1 MMDGCVKSS
10 DPSVAFSFSQWT
22 HLACRNWLNK
32 NYEFMWKKLSS
43 KIGLLNRQ
51 YIRKWCILG
60 SEWHEPLMSPA
71 HMTWGHC
78 LPKVTGRTLSLTFH
92 FHVCVWIFLPSTCR
106 SRAGDA
112 IALWWSMKCTLNGGL
127 GWEAIG
133 PFWFWWPAW
142 FCGGLWIMH
151 LILPGDVWGGG
162 GGGTD
167 RTEIFLPLFYVPIN
181 QRWSL
186 SSFENC
192 LQSLSHLSIWGWF
205 CLVEFLPPSHFAA
218 KCWFL
223 LSWRA
228 RFAFDAP
235 LLSESYIPLMWVIC
249 LCVLL
254 NYGFGYLDVSHS
266 MLLAVGKERRLAV
279 KACSAILPTLGNRHW
294 HLLCS
299 RYWPCQQSPL
309 W

>member
-1 MMDGCVKSS
+1 MHFRIGVTWTLDVTSSYDMRTLLAKGHRSHVKSHFPFPCVRV
-10 DPSVAFSFSQWT
+10 DIPAF
-22 HLACRNWLNK
+22 HLQKQGWGCYCSLVIDEVHLEW
-32 NYEFMWKKLSS
+32 
-43 KIGLLNRQ
+43 
-51 YIRKWCILG
+51 G
-60 SEWHEPLMSPA
+60 SWVGSH
-71 HMTWGHC
+71 
-78 LPKVTGRTLSLTFH
+78 RTLLVLVASL
-92 FHVCVWIFLPSTCR
+92 I
-106 SRAGDA
+106 
-112 IALWWSMKCTLNGGL
+112 LWWPLDNASY
-127 GWEAIG
+127 
-133 PFWFWWPAW
+133 PAW
-142 FCGGLWIMH
+142 WCL
-151 LILPGDVWGGG
+151 GGG

-266 MLLAVGKERRLAV
+266 MLLAVGKEQRLAV

-299 RYWPCQQSPL
+299 RYWPCQQSQL

>member
-162 GGGTD
+162 GRNRQD
-167 RTEIFLPLFYVPIN
+167 WNIFTSFLCSHKPKVEPQQFWKLFAIPVSPQYMGVVLLGWVPPPIPFCS
-181 QRWSL
+181 QMLVSIVL
-186 SSFENC
+186 KSSFC
-192 LQSLSHLSIWGWF
+192 IR
-205 CLVEFLPPSHFAA
+205 CAA
-218 KCWFL
+218 
-223 LSWRA
+223 A
-228 RFAFDAP
+228 Q
-235 LLSESYIPLMWVIC
+235 WV
-249 LCVLL
+249 L
-254 NYGFGYLDVSHS
+254 YPTDVSY
-266 MLLAVGKERRLAV
+266 MLMRLV
-279 KACSAILPTLGNRHW
+279 K
-294 HLLCS
+294 
-299 RYWPCQQSPL
+299 L
-309 W
+309 WFWIFGC